1 MEMEVVLN
9 GEGGLRGLEDMI
21 LDGDGTSMILLEL
34 LQVRDIC
41 QLDVALCSHSVRR
54 RWMETLELF
63 SASAKMAPNVV
74 CRPHVVEAK
83 SMGQQKG
90 RKVTIDGGHE
100 GRSPHQGEPVWILKD
115 EAELRWIATRMP
127 RYRSLIVVNDKG
139 SNPLPNVYFS
149 ELHYAAR
156 RFDDPDIIRLL
167 ARRKGA
173 VDLDSQ
179 DHFGRTPL
187 HIACQYGCRMA
198 ARALV
203 GLGASVHILNNY
215 GFTPEGSAHANGHR
229 FALHEP
235 IREDRTKYK
244 REKAKDSRS
253 MTFPIVFH
261 RYCFY

>member
-1 MEMEVVLN
+1 MDVELVRS
-9 GEGGLRGLEDMI
+9 GEGGLRGLEEMI

-41 QLDVALCSHSVRR
+41 QLDVALCSHSVRC

-63 SASAKMAPNVV
+63 SASANMAHP
-74 CRPHVVEAK
+74 RPHVVEAK
-83 SMGQQKG
+83 SVGQQKTG
-90 RKVTIDGGHE
+90 KVTVNSSHE
-100 GRSPHQGEPVWILKD
+100 GQFPHQDDPVWILKD

-127 RYRSLIVVNDKG
+127 RYRSLVVVNDKG

-173 VDLDSQ
+173 VDLDTQ

-187 HIACQYGCRMA
+187 HIACQYGCSMA

-203 GLGASVHILNNY
+203 GLGASVHVLNTY

-229 FALHEP
+229 FALYEP
-235 IREDRTKYK
+235 IREDRIKYK
-244 REKAKDSRS
+244 REKTKDSRS
-253 MTFPIVFH
+253 MIFPIAFH